1 MHVQIVDFQL
11 KDISEEQYRA
21 LCDELAPN
29 WSELPGLLA
38 KVWLANGPSGTYGG
52 VYLWESR
59 QAFETYKASELFRA
73 VAAHTHLKGVT
84 SRDFAVL
91 EDPTQV
97 TWKLGVA
104 VPV

>member
-1 MHVQIVDFQL
+1 MHVQIVDFKL
-11 KDISEEQYRA
+11 KDISEEQYGA
-21 LCDELAPN
+21 MCDELAPTF
-29 WSELPGLLA
+29 SELPGLLA
-38 KVWLANGPSGTYGG
+38 KVWLADGPSGTYGG

-59 QAFETYKASELFRA
+59 QAFQAYKSSELFQA
-73 VAAHTHLKGVT
+73 VGAHPHLEGVT

-104 VPV
+104 VPA